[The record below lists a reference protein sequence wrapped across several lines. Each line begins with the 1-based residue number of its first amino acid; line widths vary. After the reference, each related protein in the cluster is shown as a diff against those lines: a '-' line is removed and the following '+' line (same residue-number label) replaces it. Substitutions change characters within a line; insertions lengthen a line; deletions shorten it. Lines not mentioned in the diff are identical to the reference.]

1 MDLIRSLCTACDQ
14 LVEVG
19 PGRVLSGLVAE
30 INGPEGPVCL
40 PVAET
45 SMRIASLNK
54 VVVRAFVSGVDVCW
68 KELYAMRLVRPFI
81 APQDRVFIDNPCEE
95 RPFLIKTQGTNGSAK
110 SDRCCSNLE
119 RSASADFDQLE
130 ELVLMFAAERTEFT
144 REAISLESRLL
155 DDLNLDSIKAAE
167 LVAAVTKTV
176 GAAGRLDPSRLA
188 NATLA
193 EVVQT
198 IRAARNTNRVAPAD
212 SEFTEAV
219 WVRDFAI
226 EYVVE

>member
-14 LVEVG
+14 LVQVG

-40 PVAET
+40 PVAGNLHAD
-45 SMRIASLNK
+45 RDLNK
-54 VVVRAFVSGVDVCW
+54 VVARAFVSGVDVCW

-81 APQDRVFIDNPCEE
+81 APQDRVFIDNPCE

-130 ELVLMFAAERTEFT
+130 ELVLMFAAERTGFT